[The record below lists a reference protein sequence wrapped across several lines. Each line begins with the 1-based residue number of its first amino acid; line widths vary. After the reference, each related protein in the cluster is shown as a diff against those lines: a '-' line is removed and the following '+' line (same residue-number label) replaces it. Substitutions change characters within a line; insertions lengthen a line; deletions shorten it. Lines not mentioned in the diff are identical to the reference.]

1 MMSTQPAPENLFD
14 AIGKLLK
21 PERREYFYQRMLYF
35 RHLRPE
41 DEMLRIAEAMGFLAL
56 VIGEAPQEMARE
68 REQLAEIL
76 TRFMESLQAAYQASV
91 QYHQQLEERLS
102 KLPAEIAEGINAE
115 AIAAKLSERLRQQF
129 LETGLPAM
137 VHGIGVHA
145 TTLRHTSKELSAVLD
160 EFGHSTNGAV
170 PRVNKALSSMKA
182 DLKNAAD
189 HIRVQMDG
197 LGKELWRTIAII
209 CFGTLV
215 IGFCIGMLYQR
226 WLDSPVQPSPPSAP
240 AAQSAPP
247 PASTPQPNHKKRAQ
261 PAAPGQVQ

>member
-1 MMSTQPAPENLFD
+1 MMSTQPVPENLFD
-14 AIGKLLK
+14 AIGKLVK

-76 TRFMESLQAAYQASV
+76 TRFMESLQVAYQASV

-129 LETGLPAM
+129 LKPAYDHGAWGGYRCARRRFVMARRSSRRCWTNSGIRRTEPAAGEQGARVDEGRLGERCGSRARTDERSGKGIVADHRRPLFWSPGHRGLHRHAVPALARLTRAA
-137 VHGIGVHA
+137 ITAVHA
-145 TTLRHTSKELSAVLD
+145 GGSI
-160 EFGHSTNGAV
+160 GA
-170 PRVNKALSSMKA
+170 
-182 DLKNAAD
+182 AA
-189 HIRVQMDG
+189 I
-197 LGKELWRTIAII
+197 
-209 CFGTLV
+209 F
-215 IGFCIGMLYQR
+215 LYY
-226 WLDSPVQPSPPSAP
+226 AP
-240 AAQSAPP
+240 AES
-247 PASTPQPNHKKRAQ
+247 
-261 PAAPGQVQ
+261 

>member
-76 TRFMESLQAAYQASV
+76 TRFMESLQAAYQVSV

-102 KLPAEIAEGINAE
+102 KLPAEIAEGINA
-115 AIAAKLSERLRQQF
+115 R
-129 LETGLPAM
+129 GDC
-137 VHGIGVHA
+137 G
-145 TTLRHTSKELSAVLD
+145 
-160 EFGHSTNGAV
+160 
-170 PRVNKALSSMKA
+170 KA
-182 DLKNAAD
+182 
-189 HIRVQMDG
+189 
-197 LGKELWRTIAII
+197 
-209 CFGTLV
+209 
-215 IGFCIGMLYQR
+215 
-226 WLDSPVQPSPPSAP
+226 
-240 AAQSAPP
+240 
-247 PASTPQPNHKKRAQ
+247 
-261 PAAPGQVQ
+261 